1 MIEHQGTD
9 TRLVQ
14 PAEDNAWGRPRA
26 VLLQEAP
33 EQREPGSQ
41 RAAWWDDQRQWQKLK
56 RKDWTVGWKEK
67 SAHHE
72 ESSKALEKTVQK
84 GCEVSI
90 LASFQNLTG

>member
-41 RAAWWDDQRQWQKLK
+41 RAATWWDDQRQWQKLK

-72 ESSKALEKTVQK
+72 ESKALEKTVQK